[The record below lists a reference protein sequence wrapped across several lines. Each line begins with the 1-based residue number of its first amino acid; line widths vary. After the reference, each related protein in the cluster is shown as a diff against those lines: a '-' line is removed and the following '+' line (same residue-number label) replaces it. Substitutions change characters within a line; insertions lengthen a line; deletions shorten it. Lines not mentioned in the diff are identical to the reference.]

1 MRVGL
6 SFRFYASSI
15 ADPIF
20 VADFFGVAWTE
31 TTKVAIETPNCI
43 QGDEINSPTIH
54 NAPFYCLPRSKQ
66 RWSMAVESA
75 FLHVIISLAML
86 LFAAKMM
93 AELFHRIKLPIVL
106 GELLAGIIV
115 GPFALGALP
124 LVNGEP
130 LVVLDETVRHIGEI
144 AAIVI
149 LFIAGLEITP
159 REFLKGGAA
168 AFTVGSLG
176 VIVPFFVG
184 YYAFSAFGVEA
195 LQSILIATALTATSI
210 AISIQVLTELG
221 KMQSKEARLILGA
234 AIVDDILAI
243 AALSVVVTMV
253 QTGNTEPAILD
264 ITLLIMQVL
273 GTFAA
278 ILIVSVLVI
287 PRILHTERLWKSK
300 GSLEGIVTA
309 AFFAAAGIAAFVG
322 LSPIVGA
329 FAIGMAVAST
339 RLIKQV
345 HEYVDKLQI
354 IFAPLFFAII
364 GAQVDLRGV
373 NLDVLYLAGIMIGVA
388 VVTKL
393 IGTGLPSLIFLKER
407 SRSMRVGIGMISRGE
422 VGLIVA
428 GVGVSSGA
436 LSNDVYTTVI
446 IMVAVTTIITPIWL
460 KFAYRKEPSG
470 TTSSSLAGKEH
481 A

>member
-1 MRVGL
+1 M
-6 SFRFYASSI
+6 
-15 ADPIF
+15 
-20 VADFFGVAWTE
+20 
-31 TTKVAIETPNCI
+31 
-43 QGDEINSPTIH
+43 
-54 NAPFYCLPRSKQ
+54 
-66 RWSMAVESA
+66 
-75 FLHVIISLAML
+75 ISLGIL
-86 LFAAKMM
+86 LFAAKLM
-93 AELFHRIKLPIVL
+93 AELFHRIKLPVVL

-115 GPFALGALP
+115 GPFAIGALP
-124 LVNGEP
+124 LFNGEP
-130 LVVLDETVRHIGEI
+130 LVVLDETLLSIGEI
-144 AAIVI
+144 SAVVI

-159 REFLKGGAA
+159 REFLRGGAA
-168 AFTVGSLG
+168 AFTVGSIG

-184 YYAFSAFGVEA
+184 FYAFAAFGIEV

-221 KMQSKEARLILGA
+221 RMQSKEARLILGA

-287 PRILHTERLWKSK
+287 PRVLHTERLWKSK

-309 AFFAAAGIAAFVG
+309 AFFAAAGIAAFLG

-339 RLIKQV
+339 RIIKQV

-373 NLDVLYLAGIMIGVA
+373 NVDVLYIAGIMIAIA

-393 IGTGLPSLIFLKER
+393 IGTGLPSIIFLKDR
-407 SRSMRVGIGMISRGE
+407 GKAMKVGIGMISRGE

-436 LSNDVYTTVI
+436 LSNDIYTAII
-446 IMVAVTTIITPIWL
+446 IMVAATTIITPIWL
-460 KFAYRKEPSG
+460 KVSYRNESLEP
-470 TTSSSLAGKEH
+470 AVPIDKR
-481 A
+481 

>member
-1 MRVGL
+1 
-6 SFRFYASSI
+6 
-15 ADPIF
+15 
-20 VADFFGVAWTE
+20 
-31 TTKVAIETPNCI
+31 
-43 QGDEINSPTIH
+43 
-54 NAPFYCLPRSKQ
+54 
-66 RWSMAVESA
+66 MAVESA
-75 FLHVIISLAML
+75 SAFLHVMISLGIL
-86 LFAAKMM
+86 LFAAKLM
-93 AELFHRIKLPIVL
+93 AELFHKIKLPIVL

-124 LVNGEP
+124 LVDGEP
-130 LVVLDETVRHIGEI
+130 LVVLDETVRQIGEI
-144 AAIVI
+144 AAVVI

-168 AFTVGSLG
+168 AFTVGSIG
-176 VIVPFFVG
+176 VVVPFFVG
-184 YYAFSAFGVEA
+184 YYAFAAFGIEA

-243 AALSVVVTMV
+243 AVLSVVVTMV
-253 QTGNTEPAILD
+253 QTGNTEPAIFD

-309 AFFAAAGIAAFVG
+309 AFFAAAGIAAFLG

-339 RLIKQV
+339 RIINQV
-345 HEYVDKLQI
+345 HEYVDKLQL

-373 NLDVLYLAGIMIGVA
+373 NLDVLFLAGIIIAIA
-388 VVTKL
+388 VGTKL
-393 IGTGLPSLIFLKER
+393 IGCGLPSLLFLKDKA
-407 SRSMRVGIGMISRGE
+407 RSMRVGIGMVSRGE

-436 LSNDVYTTVI
+436 LTNDIYTAVI
-446 IMVAVTTIITPIWL
+446 IMVAATTIITPVWL
-460 KFAYRKEPSG
+460 KFAYKSRLQEPSL
-470 TTSSSLAGKEH
+470 SRK
-481 A
+481 